1 VTTLHLH
8 GHWNKIGRDDLNDLT
23 PEAIAALRAQ
33 ALRWTFWIV
42 LAAGVA
48 TAVWSK

>member
-1 VTTLHLH
+1 VTTLRLH
-8 GHWNKIGRDDLNDLT
+8 GHWNKIGRDDLK
-23 PEAIAALRAQ
+23 PEAIAALRAH

-48 TAVWSK
+48 AAVWLK